1 MKGKKI
7 LINACMITSQP
18 SGVGIYSIELLKEL
32 IPYLVKDNFSFTIY
46 CYDTALLK
54 QLNIPRVKKISLG
67 FLFDKFFKNNE
78 VIHRHIWNIIIL
90 NFLSARFDILYS
102 FSSHGTLFHPRQIIT
117 IHDLISLSFPDSHKS
132 QYYYFKF
139 FIPYLIKQS
148 KHIIAISN
156 FTKSEIIKHYKT
168 DNKKISVIYNGINHL
183 EKNEML
189 ETDKNRIENISD
201 KVPFCLC
208 VGASYVHK
216 NIETLLLVFE
226 RMKSL
231 NVKFIIVSKPN
242 SYYDSLKEKAK
253 NLHLQNII
261 FLSYVTNSQLALL
274 YKEAKLNIYVSLYEG
289 FGFPPA
295 EAAFFGTQSLLSKQT
310 TLVEVYGEEFEYAD
324 LYDVNKIESVV
335 SKYVFAEKK
344 LENDSYCKLKEKYN
358 WNKAAEKVLN
368 LFEAYLH

>member
-32 IPYLVKDNFSFTIY
+32 IPYLVKNNFSFTIY

-67 FLFDKFFKNNE
+67 FLFDRIFKNNE

-139 FIPYLIKQS
+139 FIPFLVKQS
-148 KHIIAISN
+148 KYIIAISN
-156 FTKSEIIKHYKT
+156 FTKNEIIKHYKT
-168 DNKKISVIYNGINHL
+168 DNNKISVIYNGINHL
-183 EKNEML
+183 EKNNLL
-189 ETDKNRIENISD
+189 ETDKNWIENISD

-208 VGASYVHK
+208 VGASYIHK
-216 NIETLLLVFE
+216 NMETLLLVCE
-226 RMKSL
+226 KMKSL
-231 NVKFIIVSKPN
+231 KVKFIIVSKPN
-242 SYYDSLKEKAK
+242 SYYNLLKKKAK
-253 NLHLQNII
+253 DCQLQNVI
-261 FLSYVTNSQLALL
+261 FLPYVTNSQLALL
-274 YKEAKLNIYVSLYEG
+274 YKEAKLNIYISLYEG

-295 EAAFFGTQSLLSKQT
+295 EAAFFRTQSLLSTQT
-310 TLVEVYGEEFEYAD
+310 TLMEVYGEGFEYTDSFDA
-324 LYDVNKIESVV
+324 NKIESII
-335 SKYVFAEKK
+335 SKYAFAEKK
-344 LENDSYCKLKEKYN
+344 LETNCYYKLKEKYN

-368 LFEAYLH
+368 LF

>member
-32 IPYLVKDNFSFTIY
+32 ISHLEQNKFKFTIY
-46 CYDTALLK
+46 CYDTARLE
-54 QLNIPRVKKISLG
+54 QLNIPGVKKISLG
-67 FLFDKFFKNNE
+67 FLFDKFLKNNQ

-102 FSSHGTLFHPRQIIT
+102 FSSHGALFHKRQIIT
-117 IHDLISLSFPDSHKS
+117 IHDLISLNFPDSHKS

-139 FIPYLIKQS
+139 YIPFLVRQS

-156 FTKSEIIKHYKT
+156 FTKSEIIKHYNT

-183 EKNEML
+183 EKNDWNEMD
-189 ETDKNRIENISD
+189 ENWIANITDKT
-201 KVPFCLC
+201 PFCVC
-208 VGASYVHK
+208 VGASYIHK
-216 NIETLLLVFE
+216 NIETLLMVCE

-231 NVKFIIVSKPN
+231 KVKFIIVSKPN
-242 SYYDSLKEKAK
+242 SYNVSLVEKADD
-253 NLHLQNII
+253 LHLQNVI
-261 FLSYVTNSQLALL
+261 FLPYVTNAQLALL
-274 YKEAKLNIYVSLYEG
+274 YKQAKLNIYLSLYEG

-295 EAAFFGTQSLLSKQT
+295 EAAFFGTQSLLSKQSA
-310 TLVEVYGEEFEYAD
+310 LIEVYGEEFEYTEAF
-324 LYDVNKIESVV
+324 DVSKIKMIV

-344 LENDSYCKLKEKYN
+344 LVNNSYHTLKEKYS
-358 WNKAAEKVLN
+358 WKKTSGKVLN
-368 LFEAYLH
+368 LFKTYLN